1 MNESNDDAV
10 ARRLPDLA
18 TGAPEDF
25 ALRVLRRAGVPEDR
39 YDTYV
44 RLDTAAGGLFVASS
58 ARAVTGAF
66 LDLGGL
72 TATGF
77 EELHRTRTGRSAI
90 PGGRPLPGLLPALR
104 TGRAR
109 RLPID
114 LSGLTALERAV
125 LEAVRNI
132 PVGQL
137 RPLSWIAREAGSV
150 CGAGA
155 DSSCGSGTGA
165 GADGDTSPRTGD
177 VLRALAAN
185 PVAVLI
191 PCHRVTHDNGSPCD
205 AAYLPKAGEALRR
218 AEHIDMRRV
227 AELSRAGAV
236 FLGSDT
242 TFIYCNP
249 TCAHARRITPGHRV
263 HFRTAQDAREAGY
276 RACKSC
282 RPITV

>member
-1 MNESNDDAV
+1 MNESDGDAV
-10 ARRLPDLA
+10 TRRLPDLA

-25 ALRVLRRAGVPEDR
+25 ALRALRRVGISEDR

-58 ARAVTGAF
+58 PQAVTGAC
-66 LDLGGL
+66 LDSAGL

-77 EELHRTRTGRSAI
+77 EELHRARTGRSAI
-90 PGGRPLPGLLPALR
+90 PGGRPLPGLVPALR

-109 RLPID
+109 RLAID
-114 LSGLTALERAV
+114 LSGLPEEQRTI

-132 PVGQL
+132 PAGQL
-137 RPLSWIAREAGSV
+137 RPLGWIAREAGPEAPPPAS
-150 CGAGA
+150 
-155 DSSCGSGTGA
+155 
-165 GADGDTSPRTGD
+165 D

-242 TFIYCNP
+242 TFIYCHP

>member
-1 MNESNDDAV
+1 MSEGNGDAV
-10 ARRLPDLA
+10 TRRLPDLA
-18 TGAPEDF
+18 AGAPEDF
-25 ALRVLRRAGVPEDR
+25 ALRVLRRAGLSREH

-44 RLDTAAGGLFVASS
+44 RLDTAAGGLFVAASPQT
-58 ARAVTGAF
+58 VTGAC
-66 LDLGGL
+66 LDSAGL

-77 EELHRTRTGRSAI
+77 EELHRARTGRSAI

-109 RLPID
+109 RLAID
-114 LSGLTALERAV
+114 LSGLPEGQRAI
-125 LEAVRNI
+125 LEAVRSI
-132 PVGQL
+132 PPGQL
-137 RPLSWIAREAGSV
+137 RPLSWIAREADAGSPPPV
-150 CGAGA
+150 
-155 DSSCGSGTGA
+155 S
-165 GADGDTSPRTGD
+165 D
-177 VLRALAAN
+177 VLGALTAN

-242 TFIYCNP
+242 TFIYCHP

-263 HFRTAQDAREAGY
+263 HFPTARDAREAGY

-282 RPITV
+282 RPLTV

>member
-1 MNESNDDAV
+1 MNESNGDAV
-10 ARRLPDLA
+10 TRRLPDLA

-25 ALRVLRRAGVPEDR
+25 ALRVLRRAGISEER

-44 RLDTAAGGLFVASS
+44 RLDTAAGGLFVA
-58 ARAVTGAF
+58 AGPRAVTGAC
-66 LDLGGL
+66 LDSAGL
-72 TATGF
+72 TSTGF
-77 EELHRTRTGRSAI
+77 EELHRARTGRSAI
-90 PGGRPLPGLLPALR
+90 PGGRPLPGLIPALR

-109 RLPID
+109 RLAID
-114 LSGLTALERAV
+114 LSGLPAQQRAV

-132 PVGQL
+132 PTGQL
-137 RPLSWIAREAGSV
+137 RPLSWIAREAGAEDPPSV
-150 CGAGA
+150 
-155 DSSCGSGTGA
+155 SEI
-165 GADGDTSPRTGD
+165 
-177 VLRALAAN
+177 LRALAAN

-242 TFIYCNP
+242 TFIYCHP